1 MDTDGEGF
9 WKMTYE
15 QFYATY
21 YNPENTEQT
30 VYTEEV

>member
-1 MDTDGEGF
+1 
-9 WKMTYE
+9 MTYE

-30 VYTEEV
+30 VYTEEVSSEIYSVD